1 MIAVF
6 SYLSFTIKSIKKEN
20 DTMAKSED
28 WKDYLTPEA
37 RAILADTLNSVKR
50 HKSAYMQAEDVKI
63 AQLWC
68 ALVELRKKLDEMQ
81 KHQLKV
87 EEPFRAIVE
96 VGNIEKRKTIE
107 RIIREIVRPTEE
119 SSEEATKNLV
129 ESLMKF

>member
-1 MIAVF
+1 
-6 SYLSFTIKSIKKEN
+6 
-20 DTMAKSED
+20 MAKSED

-37 RAILADTLNSVKR
+37 RTILADTLNSVKR